1 MSGAQ
6 RLRRNL
12 AAAGAA
18 RDHARRAAEA
28 SKPLSLQRCT
38 ACTNERDESARV
50 SDFMQVGFLWQW
62 PVATIL
68 LAAMCQDGRVKHAIV
83 SLAPGC
89 CSLLSRTLNSWPCYS
104 GFRRNSLAHASI
116 AAVPPGRAPHF
127 HLHLHRYAH
136 RHPHRHSHPHSH
148 LYSHPHPHL
157 HFELKGRAHSALE
170 GFVGARCSLQCWT
183 TCKACTA

>member
-1 MSGAQ
+1 
-6 RLRRNL
+6 
-12 AAAGAA
+12 
-18 RDHARRAAEA
+18 
-28 SKPLSLQRCT
+28 
-38 ACTNERDESARV
+38 
-50 SDFMQVGFLWQW
+50 MQVGFLWQW

-183 TCKACTA
+183 TCKACTARAVLDNLCSLHCPSLHCRAVLHNLRRAVRRTSHHQGACKRPRKARITGRW